1 VPSKE
6 KLFHF
11 AGVSGNS
18 AIVMECEHSD
28 KVIGDQCSMSGIKNR
43 VFHFAEDDDNEE
55 EEEEGDA
62 GTTDGYNDEGESRG
76 LGNLPAG
83 CIALILAY
91 TSPWDVARLA
101 LVNRTFGEAS
111 GCDLVW
117 ENMLPFNYSE
127 VVSLAMNYRP
137 LAPYNSKRDLYH
149 LLCKQIF
156 LQDGTEVIII
166 ISIFVLS
173 YRADWGTYNVLS
185 VLKRDGSVA
194 FNYLWSLSSAL
205 VLDFSRLLPLQ
216 RRT

>member
-1 VPSKE
+1 MPSKE

-11 AGVSGNS
+11 AGVSS
-18 AIVMECEHSD
+18 KSTIVMECEHSD

-43 VFHFAEDDDNEE
+43 VFHFAEDDDDDNEE

-62 GTTDGYNDEGESRG
+62 GTIDGYNDEGESRG

-101 LVNRTFGEAS
+101 LVNRTFGEVS

-156 LQDGTEVIII
+156 LQDGTEGYWLDRATGGVCCT
-166 ISIFVLS
+166 ISAKKFTIVRGDDARYWEWLPHNMES
-173 YRADWGTYNVLS
+173 RS
-185 VLKRDGSVA
+185 V
-194 FNYLWSLSSAL
+194 NN
-205 VLDFSRLLPLQ
+205 
-216 RRT
+216 

>member
-11 AGVSGNS
+11 AQVSEIS
-18 AIVMECEHSD
+18 TIVMECEHSD

-43 VFHFAEDDDNEE
+43 VFHFAEDDDDDNEE

-62 GTTDGYNDEGESRG
+62 GTIDGCNDEGESRG

-111 GCDLVW
+111 GWDLVW
-117 ENMLPFNYSE
+117 ENMLPFNYNE

-156 LQDGTEVIII
+156 LQDGTEVINI
-166 ISIFVLS
+166 ISIFILS
-173 YRADWGTYNVLS
+173 YRAD
-185 VLKRDGSVA
+185 
-194 FNYLWSLSSAL
+194 
-205 VLDFSRLLPLQ
+205 
-216 RRT
+216 